1 MHIHSL
7 LPQTV
12 GSQSAQMSHHG
23 HGNVL
28 GDVREAVIHENIGE
42 SVVGSLMNDIVNQS
56 TELMINNHLDRV
68 AIPYTVRC
76 VTSEILD
83 FLHCA
88 FVGQDTGKVVSDGWS
103 DGGLADVVQIDT
115 WARGTIDVKV
125 KKQLTTPIP
134 GGEVNQSALLGATT
148 RSTRRLPSSL
158 SQSKAQLKGG
168 DDKAKLAS
176 DNKSI
181 RGLNSTVSNV
191 KLRKKSVVAT
201 EEEAPTANGGG
212 PPKENSAILS
222 PDEEEYANQVKLEQK
237 KKAETR
243 QLAERITK
251 QLEEMRNVSDVVVDS
266 NSGKVIAVK
275 AFDVKN
281 AVSRKAE
288 PKFTVPSQAEV
299 VDLVPKEKPGP
310 RKGGAGPNANQAK
323 KPRRD
328 GSEFVQEES
337 AYGPMVEGVLPSGGV
352 TVKEGETTKK
362 GDLKVPKTKLSRT
375 EYKKL
380 VDSYVLSSDPMEK
393 GDNTDDPEN
402 PNVKIVQ
409 PSQVA
414 HPVEVPKPQAH
425 PTHEARAEFKTQK
438 VAALP
443 SSSPAKSHP
452 ISSGIV
458 RGGSDSPSTSPAR
471 GGIQDRKFIQQ
482 LAEQTKLVKKSHQPT
497 APHVTL
503 HNSEVLETIVERDDS

>member
-1 MHIHSL
+1 
-7 LPQTV
+7 
-12 GSQSAQMSHHG
+12 MSHHG

-28 GDVREAVIHENIGE
+28 GDVREAVMQENIGE

-125 KKQLTTPIP
+125 KKQLTTPVP
-134 GGEVNQSALLGATT
+134 GSEVNQSALLGATT

-158 SQSKAQLKGG
+158 SQSKAQLKANE
-168 DDKAKLAS
+168 DKAKLAADS
-176 DNKSI
+176 KSL

-201 EEEAPTANGGG
+201 EEEALTANGGA

-251 QLEEMRNVSDVVVDS
+251 QLEEMKNVSDVVVDS

-288 PKFTVPSQAEV
+288 PKFVVPTQAEV
-299 VDLVPKEKPGP
+299 VDLVPKEKAGP
-310 RKGGAGPNANQAK
+310 RKGGAGGPNANQAK

-380 VDSYVLSSDPMEK
+380 VDSHVLSSDPMEK
-393 GDNTDDPEN
+393 GDNTDDPDN

-409 PSQVA
+409 PSPTA
-414 HPVEVPKPQAH
+414 HPAQSVEIPKPQAH
-425 PTHEARAEFKTQK
+425 QTHEARAEFKTQK

-443 SSSPAKSHP
+443 SSSPARSQP
-452 ISSGIV
+452 ISSGGIS
-458 RGGSDSPSTSPAR
+458 GPDSPSTSPAR
-471 GGIQDRKFIQQ
+471 GAIQDRKYIQQ
-482 LAEQTKLVKKSHQPT
+482 LAEQTKLVKKAHQPT
-497 APHVTL
+497 GPHVTL